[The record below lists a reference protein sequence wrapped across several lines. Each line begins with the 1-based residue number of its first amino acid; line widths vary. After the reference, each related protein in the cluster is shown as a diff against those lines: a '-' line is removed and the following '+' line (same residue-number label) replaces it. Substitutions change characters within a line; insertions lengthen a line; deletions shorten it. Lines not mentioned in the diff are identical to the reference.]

1 MEMIYNG
8 TLAMPANYTS
18 VTEEEMTYVEGG
30 GRASVTIKF
39 GLNENVRKAIFNTGV
54 TVLTGLVTGAITAAL
69 GATGVGAVLIPVA
82 ISAAVGLAGTII
94 ADRNIK
100 GNRYYSCTA
109 SCWWVKNWSKTINLG
124 LLGW

>member
-30 GRASVTIKF
+30 GRASVTVKF
-39 GLNENVRKAIFNTGV
+39 GLTENLRKAVFNTGV
-54 TVLTGLVTGAITAAL
+54 GVVTSIAVGAITAAL
-69 GATGVGAVLIPVA
+69 GATGVGAVLIPAA
-82 ISAAVGLAGTII
+82 IGAIAAMASSFI
-94 ADRNIK
+94 ADRNIH
-100 GNRYYSCTA
+100 GNRYYTVRA
-109 SCWWVKNWSKTINLG
+109 SGWWVTNWSKTINIG

>member
-30 GRASVTIKF
+30 GRASVTVKF
-39 GLNENVRKAIFNTGV
+39 GLTEKTRKAIFTTGS
-54 TVLTGLVTGAITAAL
+54 TVLAGLVTTAITAAL
-69 GATGVGAVLIPVA
+69 GVSGVGAILIPAA
-82 ISAAVGLAGTII
+82 IRAAVGLSSQII
-94 ADRNIK
+94 ADRNIH

-109 SCWWVKNWSKTINLG
+109 SCWWIKNWSKTINLG
-124 LLGW
+124 LLGF